1 MDCGIALKRHVHVAE
16 QPSQT
21 ITLLNRLLTNPSF
34 SVYAIDN
41 ARAKVLDE
49 EIREALARLKDGLLV
64 NRDIKAV
71 ETFEL

>member
-21 ITLLNRLLTNPSF
+21 ITLNRLLTNPSF
-34 SVYAIDN
+34 SAYAIDN

-49 EIREALARLKDGLLV
+49 EICEALAKTRIYLSDSSSLEFM
-64 NRDIKAV
+64 D
-71 ETFEL
+71 EH